1 MAEKVNIVLVHG
13 AWGDGFSL
21 ASRHTH
27 PAQRRASSGCGPEST
42 YFARRTTWTDGPG
55 SWPNRWTARPCWS
68 DTRTAAR

>member
-13 AWGDGFSL
+13 AWGDGSHWRP
-21 ASRHTH
+21 RHTH
-27 PAQRRASSGCGPEST
+27 PAQTPGIEWLRSRIHLLRSP
-42 YFARRTTWTDGPG
+42 TTWTGPG